1 MRKTTKNVPAVTQA
15 AGLAGRAIARLEAEA
30 KAVHSLCVENKKRLQ
45 LLSSKEH
52 GFSAIIRHGKT
63 TVEIQGNDFAVRQD

>member
-1 MRKTTKNVPAVTQA
+1 MRKTTKNVPAITQA

-30 KAVHSLCVENKKRLQ
+30 KAIHLLSVENEKRLQ